1 MKSLENK
8 SICIVGGAG
17 FIGHHL
23 ALYLKEHGAEVT
35 VIDGL
40 NVNNLLY
47 LHSSTSPVAYRDH
60 YIRFVEQRLKM
71 LRDNDIP
78 LHVIDARDY
87 GTLGAAIAK
96 SKANVVIMLA
106 AVAHA
111 DRSNKNPFNTFDH
124 SLRTLENSLDASR
137 SQIEHFIY
145 FSSSMVYGN
154 FPPEGVAEE
163 TPTDPIG
170 IYGNLKKAGEQM
182 VKAYKNV
189 FDLDY
194 TIVRPS
200 ALYGERCVS
209 GRVGQIFI
217 ENLMNKKPLVIN
229 GQGEDRLDF
238 TYIQDLCHGVECVIK
253 NKNARNETFNI
264 TYGES
269 RSLKQMVDIIQKH
282 FANVQIEY
290 KPKDSLTPDRGT
302 LLVDK
307 ARKMIGYSPSFPLEK
322 AYPRY
327 IQWYKENWHK
337 MI

>member
-1 MKSLENK
+1 MKTLKDKN
-8 SICIVGGAG
+8 ICIVGGAG
-17 FIGHHL
+17 FIGHNL
-23 ALYLKEHGAEVT
+23 AIYLKQRGAEVT

-47 LHSSTSPVAYRDH
+47 LHSTSSPVAYRGH
-60 YIRFVEQRLKM
+60 YISFVEKRLSM
-71 LRDNDIP
+71 LRENGID

-87 GTLGAAIAK
+87 GTLGTAITK
-96 SKANVVIMLA
+96 SKANVLIMLA

-111 DRSNKNPFNTFDH
+111 NRSNKNPFSTFDH

-145 FSSSMVYGN
+145 FSSSMVYGH
-154 FPPEGVAEE
+154 FPKEGVTEE
-163 TPTDPIG
+163 TPTNPIG

-194 TIVRPS
+194 SIVRPS
-200 ALYGERCVS
+200 ALYGERCIS

-217 ENLMNKKPLVIN
+217 ENLMNNKPLIIN
-229 GQGEDRLDF
+229 GEGEDRLDF
-238 TYIQDLCHGVECVIK
+238 TYIQDLCHGIECVV
-253 NKNARNETFNI
+253 NSENSRNETFNI

-269 RSLKQMVDIIQKH
+269 RSLKQMTEIIQEH
-282 FANVQIEY
+282 FDNIEIQY
-290 KPKDSLTPDRGT
+290 RSKDSLTPDRGT

-307 ARKMIGYSPSFPLEK
+307 AKRMIGYNPSFPLEK
-322 AYPRY
+322 AYPKY
-327 IQWYKENWHK
+327 IQWYKDNWAK
-337 MI
+337 ML